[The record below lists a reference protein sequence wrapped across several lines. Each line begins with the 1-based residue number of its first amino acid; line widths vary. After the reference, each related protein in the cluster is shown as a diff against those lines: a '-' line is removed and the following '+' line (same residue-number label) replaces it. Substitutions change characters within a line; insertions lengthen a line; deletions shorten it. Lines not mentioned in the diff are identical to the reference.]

1 MTSTTTDNGKFTIF
15 RVPSSYLGIGMHIIN
30 DKGDIFKIIE
40 KTEETKDYIK
50 FNVIS
55 RNIYDK
61 EFKDKDISSYCT
73 LKDEEST
80 IVFVNEKD

>member
-1 MTSTTTDNGKFTIF
+1 MTSTTTDNEKFTIF

-80 IVFVNEKD
+80 IIFVNEKD